1 MRPLSAVGVPPCY
14 VIALPYGVRYGIECT
29 VLGDCRLSSRAL
41 PRWRRWV
48 RSLLA
53 RYGARSS
60 LLCVGVVPGTPR
72 TVGAR

>member
-1 MRPLSAVGVPPCY
+1 MRLLSAVGVPPCY
-14 VIALPYGVRYGIECT
+14 VIALPYGVRYGIGCT
-29 VLGDCRLSSRAL
+29 ALGGCRLSNIAL
-41 PRWRRWV
+41 PLWHRWV